1 MKAKKKTW
9 IVKIIILFILIIFLV
24 TLIFISSSLDVAN
37 QFYQN
42 VTLPFTN
49 FLNKFLG
56 LIPFSLFEFAVATMV
71 ILGFYFVISI
81 IIKLCK
87 RQVFKAFNK
96 ILSLFLITLFV
107 LDYFIFT
114 QGIGY
119 NTSNL
124 NLSLYQ
130 GEVTDTLI
138 YKTTDYYLNLFN
150 SLSETFSRDED
161 GFIISPYSE
170 KEINDLLNE
179 EYKKHVDLNIYQ
191 DDVNCS
197 TLTLSPLFLELH
209 ITGVTVSGLGQA
221 SVSSMNKDC
230 EYAFVMAHEMAH
242 LKGVA
247 REDEANLLASYI
259 LLSSNDPYLLYN
271 GLFSTFNS
279 LLDIYRLTNYSL
291 YEEFVSKLNPEII
304 YEMNQVSKY
313 YSEHDLLSKVGNFIN
328 NLYLVLN
335 GNENGTDDYQDNS
348 TSVDTGENDDDGRPI
363 YTIVEYSPY
372 QLLYFTLY
380 LKK

>member
-138 YKTTDYYLNLFN
+138 YDTTDYYLNLFN

-161 GFIISPYSE
+161 DFIISPYSE

-209 ITGVTVSGLGQA
+209 ITGVTVLGLGQA

-304 YEMNQVSKY
+304 YEMNQVSRY

>member
-9 IVKIIILFILIIFLV
+9 IVKLIILFILIIFLV

-56 LIPFSLFEFAVATMV
+56 LIPFSLFEFAVGTMV

-87 RQVFKAFNK
+87 RQCFKAFNK
-96 ILSLFLITLFV
+96 TLSLFLITLFV

-138 YKTTDYYLNLFN
+138 YETTDYYLNLFN

-170 KEINDLLNE
+170 KN
-179 EYKKHVDLNIYQ
+179 NIYQ

-209 ITGVTVSGLGQA
+209 ITGVTVLGLGQA

-230 EYAFVMAHEMAH
+230 EYAFVMSHEIAH

-291 YEEFVSKLNPEII
+291 YEEFVSKLNHEII

>member
-130 GEVTDTLI
+130 GEITDTLI
-138 YKTTDYYLNLFN
+138 YKTTDYYLDLFN
-150 SLSETFSRDED
+150 QSNMKISGINLKRNLVEAIELTSHPFYVGVQYHPEFLSRV
-161 GFIISPYSE
+161 
-170 KEINDLLNE
+170 LNP
-179 EYKKHVDLNIYQ
+179 H
-191 DDVNCS
+191 
-197 TLTLSPLFLELH
+197 PLFDKF
-209 ITGVTVSGLGQA
+209 I
-221 SVSSMNKDC
+221 
-230 EYAFVMAHEMAH
+230 
-242 LKGVA
+242 
-247 REDEANLLASYI
+247 
-259 LLSSNDPYLLYN
+259 
-271 GLFSTFNS
+271 
-279 LLDIYRLTNYSL
+279 
-291 YEEFVSKLNPEII
+291 
-304 YEMNQVSKY
+304 QVIKS
-313 YSEHDLLSKVGNFIN
+313 I
-328 NLYLVLN
+328 
-335 GNENGTDDYQDNS
+335 
-348 TSVDTGENDDDGRPI
+348 
-363 YTIVEYSPY
+363 
-372 QLLYFTLY
+372 
-380 LKK
+380 KKI